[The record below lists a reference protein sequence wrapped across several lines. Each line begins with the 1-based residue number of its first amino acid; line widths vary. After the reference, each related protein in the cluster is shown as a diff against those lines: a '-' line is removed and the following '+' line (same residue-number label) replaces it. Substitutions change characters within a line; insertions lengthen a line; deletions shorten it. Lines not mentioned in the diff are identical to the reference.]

1 MTNKSKID
9 IALFD
14 VISSPLVTEKSTQ
27 QSENNQ
33 VAFIVNKGATKP
45 EIKKAVELAF
55 SVKVDAVNTLILKGK
70 QKRFRGRLGQ
80 QSDRKKAIVTLA
92 KGQTIDIASGI

>member
-1 MTNKSKID
+1 MTNKVDLS
-9 IALFD
+9 LYD
-14 VISSPLVTEKSTQ
+14 VISSPLVTEKSTA

-33 VAFIVNKGATKP
+33 VAFIVNKTATKTT
-45 EIKKAVELAF
+45 IKQAVELAF
-55 SVKVDAVNTLILKGK
+55 NVKVTAVNTLIQKGK

-80 QSDRKKAIVTLA
+80 QGDRKKAIVTLA